1 MKKPKQAAGK
11 SLVQGS
17 EPSVGSKRVLT
28 ANPGGSKRSMS
39 KQAVPSAMGSKC
51 RPG

>member
-1 MKKPKQAAGK
+1 MNKPKQAAGK
-11 SLVQGS
+11 SLVSGPV
-17 EPSVGSKRVLT
+17 PSVGSKRVLT
-28 ANPGGSKRSMS
+28 ANPGGSKRTMK